1 MALQSQSPRGT
12 MYRAGSSVT
21 KRAGDGMGS
30 GFMRG
35 ATPATKML
43 VLGLGVG
50 ALGLGI
56 LAWIRMSGGNA
67 SPIAT
72 DLPQETIAGPLAY
85 PPKPSATGSSTGVA
99 SKPQASGAGVSGV
112 GANTSG
118 TTAVPAAAPM
128 ALTPPTPS
136 TPSNATNPAN
146 VNPTAGTLSST
157 TPAGSGSAGAAPVD
171 PLATPTPAPAQ
182 ATGVKATIEQ
192 AQKSAAAGNLLEART
207 LLNTALWDKGL
218 SAADRAV
225 IRAQMAALNE
235 TLFFGPVAAKNDP
248 LTDTYTVQS
257 GDVLVRL
264 PFKQSLP
271 TDYRFIQRINKMSS
285 ASNLRVGQRLKV
297 VRVPIHA
304 VVHKKDYRMDLWA
317 GAPITGTGTK
327 VGPDGQEE
335 GWTYIRSLTVGL
347 GESDGTPEGLFV
359 VRPKSKLINPK
370 WVNPRTGEVYQPDD
384 PKNPIGEHWVGLDG
398 ADDNTRRFT
407 GYGIHGTIDPDSIGQ
422 QRSMGCV
429 RMRADDVALVWELL
443 VDSLSSVKIID

>member
-1 MALQSQSPRGT
+1 MALQSQAPRGT

-21 KRAGDGMGS
+21 KRAGDGVGS

-43 VLGLGVG
+43 VVGLGVG

-67 SPIAT
+67 SPVAT
-72 DLPQETIAGPLAY
+72 DLPKETIAGPLAY
-85 PPKPSATGSSTGVA
+85 PPKPSTVA
-99 SKPQASGAGVSGV
+99 LNTNSANKPLASGASVS
-112 GANTSG
+112 N
-118 TTAVPAAAPM
+118 
-128 ALTPPTPS
+128 
-136 TPSNATNPAN
+136 
-146 VNPTAGTLSST
+146 ST
-157 TPAGSGSAGAAPVD
+157 TPTNNTTTVPATAPATMTSPAPTPITNPIASNPAPTAATPTGATPPGTPTD
-171 PLATPTPAPAQ
+171 PLANPATTPTQTQ

-218 SAADRAV
+218 SPADRAV

-235 TLFFGPVAAKNDP
+235 TLFFGPAPAKNDP
-248 LTDTYTVQS
+248 LTDIYTVQS

-335 GWTYIRSLTVGL
+335 GWTYIRSLPVGL

-370 WVNPRTGEVYQPDD
+370 WVNPRTGEVFQPDD

-429 RMRADDVALVWELL
+429 RMRADDVALVWELM

>member
-21 KRAGDGMGS
+21 KRAGDGVGS

-85 PPKPSATGSSTGVA
+85 PPKPSTVA
-99 SKPQASGAGVSGV
+99 SNTTPATKPLAS
-112 GANTSG
+112 GANTSS
-118 TTAVPAAAPM
+118 TTTQANNTTTVPAAAPAGM
-128 ALTPPTPS
+128 TPPAATP
-136 TPSNATNPAN
+136 TPTTNPIATNPAATAAT
-146 VNPTAGTLSST
+146 PTGS
-157 TPAGSGSAGAAPVD
+157 TPAGTPTD
-171 PLATPTPAPAQ
+171 PLANPNATPTQVQ
-182 ATGVKATIEQ
+182 AIGVKATIEQ

-207 LLNTALWDKGL
+207 LLNTALWDKSL
-218 SAADRAV
+218 SAADRSV

-235 TLFFGPVAAKNDP
+235 TLFFGPVAAKGDP

-370 WVNPRTGEVYQPDD
+370 WVNPRTGEVFQPDD

>member
-21 KRAGDGMGS
+21 KRAGDGVGS

-72 DLPQETIAGPLAY
+72 DLPKETIAGPLAY
-85 PPKPSATGSSTGVA
+85 PPKPSTVA
-99 SKPQASGAGVSGV
+99 SNSTPVTKPLASGAGIS
-112 GANTSG
+112 NSTTPTNSTTS
-118 TTAVPAAAPM
+118 VPAAAPAAM
-128 ALTPPTPS
+128 TPPAATPAP
-136 TPSNATNPAN
+136 TTNPIAN
-146 VNPTAGTLSST
+146 NPAPTGSTSSGTPT
-157 TPAGSGSAGAAPVD
+157 D
-171 PLATPTPAPAQ
+171 PLANPATTPTQAQ

-192 AQKSAAAGNLLEART
+192 AQKSAASGNLLEART
-207 LLNTALWDKGL
+207 LLNTALWDKSL
-218 SAADRAV
+218 SAADRSV

-317 GAPITGTGTK
+317 GAPITGSGTK

>member
-21 KRAGDGMGS
+21 KRAGDGVGS

-85 PPKPSATGSSTGVA
+85 PPKPSTVA
-99 SKPQASGAGVSGV
+99 SNTTPATKPLAS
-112 GANTSG
+112 GANTSS
-118 TTAVPAAAPM
+118 TTTQANNTTTVPAAAPAGM
-128 ALTPPTPS
+128 TPPAATP
-136 TPSNATNPAN
+136 TPTTNPIATNPAATAAT
-146 VNPTAGTLSST
+146 PTGS
-157 TPAGSGSAGAAPVD
+157 TPAGTPTD
-171 PLATPTPAPAQ
+171 PLANPNATPTQVQ
-182 ATGVKATIEQ
+182 AIGVKATIEQ

-207 LLNTALWDKGL
+207 LLNTALWDKSL
-218 SAADRAV
+218 SAADRSV

-235 TLFFGPVAAKNDP
+235 TLFFGPVAAKGDP

-264 PFKQSLP
+264 PFRQSLP

-370 WVNPRTGEVYQPDD
+370 WVNPRTGEVFQPDD

>member
-1 MALQSQSPRGT
+1 MALQSQAPRGT

-21 KRAGDGMGS
+21 KRAGDGVGS

-35 ATPATKML
+35 ATPATKLL
-43 VLGLGVG
+43 VVGLGVG

-67 SPIAT
+67 SPVVT

-85 PPKPSATGSSTGVA
+85 PPKPNAVAANATPA
-99 SKPQASGAGVSGV
+99 NKPPTSGASI
-112 GANTSG
+112 SG
-118 TTAVPAAAPM
+118 TTTPTNTTASVPATAPA
-128 ALTPPTPS
+128 ALTPPPAS
-136 TPSNATNPAN
+136 TPTTNPTATNPA
-146 VNPTAGTLSST
+146 PTAATPTGSTPSGTPT
-157 TPAGSGSAGAAPVD
+157 D
-171 PLATPTPAPAQ
+171 PLATPVSAKTQTQ
-182 ATGVKATIEQ
+182 ATGVKGTIEQ

-207 LLNTALWDKGL
+207 LLNTALWDKSL

-225 IRAQMAALNE
+225 VRAQMAALND

-264 PFKQSLP
+264 PFRQSLP

-335 GWTYIRSLTVGL
+335 GWTFIRSLPVGL